1 MASLPVAFSG
11 YSSETRDSFEGTM
24 KEGIQN
30 SGILEALVR
39 LLEDSSPD
47 ISDAAAKVLVD
58 WRMLTLKRDN
68 QGVVF
73 VPISKDISPQQIK
86 QLNRIIAGRTDLH
99 GSALAYYLDG
109 KENKDTSI
117 LEAIYLEAMQGLQSG
132 KTNSTR
138 LTSINTLSRLR
149 TEIPSFAE
157 YTNKIL
163 LRTVLGEN
171 GLIMEKAFLAL
182 PDEVQVVLVNLSLG
196 EHPEL
201 MPDKAVELIRLYPRD
216 IRAVIAMYGGR
227 LDDVFRRQTS
237 EQLRVASL
245 SSYIRSDGALIGD
258 QSKMMK
264 KAAESGLISSDPLM
278 QLDGLRIY
286 QKLHHYQ
293 PIYTLKP
300 QVINLLK
307 SDIPEIRWAA
317 AMAVADTSDD
327 IKPALPGITSMLENS
342 EVNAEEH
349 IWTRTAAFQALRKSN
364 SPSAAALLGEQAW
377 KESLLSLYDRDCGP
391 GSSFNFPSL
400 NEASL
405 STHVQQ
411 LKQPQ
416 LRTPMARA
424 VGWALVSSTY
434 NWNGSPGSENGDEK
448 RDIIRKATE
457 LALDQLLQIA
467 IGSGLR
473 SSDDVQ
479 QMDLRRSAIF
489 ILGELS
495 RIESEWPFEQ
505 VTKERVIRSLLS
517 VLEDKHVD
525 NSIRWM
531 SASSLQLLGVNMSDF
546 FEETKSPNPALVQCP
561 YPYKPRSSSGFYYDR
576 YEMQCLYSGPGGC
589 GAGLAEIY
597 SDLRTLL
604 NRRTAQR

>member
-1 MASLPVAFSG
+1 MKSYRWSVAFPVAAFTCTAIVTTSCLSTNVLASQEDMVYRRLTTEYSDLSDAAKRKLLTKSLWHGNWFIRHKAATLVGESEGSLLDVSELVTPIKAYNPTCPISSTQSVNLLTYSKNVFASKPESLASFLTTSLVGTDPSNKYYALQIMASLPVAFSG
-11 YSSETRDSFEGTM
+11 YSSGTRDSFEGKM

-30 SGILEALVR
+30 SGILDALVR
-39 LLEDSSPD
+39 LLEDSSSPD

-73 VPISKDISPQQIK
+73 VPIGKDISPQQIK

-99 GSALAYYLDG
+99 DSALGYYLDG
-109 KENKDTSI
+109 KEKKDTSF
-117 LEAIYLEAMQGLQSG
+117 LEAIYLEALQGLQSG
-132 KTNSTR
+132 KKNSTR

-157 YTNKIL
+157 DTNKIL
-163 LRTVLGEN
+163 LQTVLGEK

-201 MPDKAVELIRLYPRD
+201 MPDKAIELIRLYPRG

-245 SSYIRSDGALIGD
+245 SSYIRSDGDLIGD
-258 QSKMMK
+258 QTKMMTRT
-264 KAAESGLISSDPLM
+264 AESGLSSSDPLM

-293 PIYTLKP
+293 TVYTLKP

-342 EVNAEEH
+342 EVNAEEQ

-377 KESLLSLYDRDCGP
+377 KESLLSL
-391 GSSFNFPSL
+391 
-400 NEASL
+400 
-405 STHVQQ
+405 
-411 LKQPQ
+411 
-416 LRTPMARA
+416 
-424 VGWALVSSTY
+424 
-434 NWNGSPGSENGDEK
+434 
-448 RDIIRKATE
+448 
-457 LALDQLLQIA
+457 
-467 IGSGLR
+467 
-473 SSDDVQ
+473 
-479 QMDLRRSAIF
+479 
-489 ILGELS
+489 
-495 RIESEWPFEQ
+495 
-505 VTKERVIRSLLS
+505 
-517 VLEDKHVD
+517 
-525 NSIRWM
+525 
-531 SASSLQLLGVNMSDF
+531 
-546 FEETKSPNPALVQCP
+546 
-561 YPYKPRSSSGFYYDR
+561 
-576 YEMQCLYSGPGGC
+576 
-589 GAGLAEIY
+589 
-597 SDLRTLL
+597 
-604 NRRTAQR
+604 